1 MGFGSGSNLGVVRLL
16 HEVGEHAGGALG
28 HAAEDLQVEVGVG
41 GLRVLRVEL
50 ARLVADELDAQPSEE
65 GEHLVIDGVR
75 VRTRVLG
82 IDRGRVGVRVRVEV
96 RVGVRVRVRDRVWAR
111 GVHLLG
117 AAAADEA
124 VLHVAPREAQVA
136 RGRDELA
143 QKALLVRLLA
153 LDALAHLWLGFRG

>member
-41 GLRVLRVEL
+41 GLCVLRVEL

-65 GEHLVIDGVR
+65 GEHLGRDGVR

-96 RVGVRVRVRDRVWAR
+96 RVGVRVRVRDRVGVRVCTFLAR
-111 GVHLLG
+111 RRPMRRCFMS
-117 AAAADEA
+117 
-124 VLHVAPREAQVA
+124 LHVKLRWPAVEMNSRRKLCLSDFSPST
-136 RGRDELA
+136 
-143 QKALLVRLLA
+143 
-153 LDALAHLWLGFRG
+153 HLPTFG